1 MNTIFRILISVALLL
16 APIAGH
22 AQSLETSLKQ
32 LLKNLDFPVGVAAVC
47 GDQVTVHQN
56 NERYPLASVMKL
68 PIALCTLQKMEG
80 SGTSLDIQIC
90 IEKSRMIPGTY
101 SPLRDSVGISDAN
114 LTMRQAIA
122 YCVQQSDNIVCDWLI
137 DYCGGASAIQEYVAR
152 LGLRP
157 FRLRYDERGLH
168 ADIRHEFKNWSHP
181 LTIARLLQKLDSG
194 EILSNEHRTFL
205 LDVMSGTTTG
215 TDKIKAGLPAGTPIA
230 HKTGHSD
237 RLADGSN
244 SGRKIADN
252 DAAIITL
259 PDGRHLYL
267 VVFVK
272 LSDLSDEDNASLIA
286 KIAEIV
292 YNAAARQN
300 PFMT

>member
-16 APIAGH
+16 APMAGH

-47 GDQVTVHQN
+47 GNQVTVHLN

-68 PIALCTLQKMEG
+68 PIALCTLQKMEDD
-80 SGTSLDIQIC
+80 GTSLDLRIC
-90 IEKSRMIPGTY
+90 IEKSRMITGTY
-101 SPLRDSVGISDAN
+101 SPLRDSVGISDAH

-137 DYCGGASAIQEYVAR
+137 DYCGGTSAIQEYVAR

-194 EILSNEHRTFL
+194 EILTDEHRTFL
-205 LDVMSGTTTG
+205 LNVMSGTATG
-215 TDKIKAGLPAGTPIA
+215 ADKIKAGLPAGTPIA

-244 SGRKIADN
+244 AGRKIADN

-272 LSDLSDEDNASLIA
+272 LSSLSDEDNAALIA

-292 YNAAARQN
+292 YNSAVRQN
-300 PFMT
+300 P